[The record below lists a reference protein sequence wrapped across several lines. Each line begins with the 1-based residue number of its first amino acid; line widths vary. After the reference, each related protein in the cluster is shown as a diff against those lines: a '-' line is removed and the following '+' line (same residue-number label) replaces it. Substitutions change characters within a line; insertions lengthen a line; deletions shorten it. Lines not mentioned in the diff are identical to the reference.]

1 MTAAVWVQLAVG
13 VATALV
19 ALFVM
24 RSGLRTTTKVDEAAR
39 RTEWWRRTQWA
50 IELVLSDEERR
61 QTAGVLAVNQ
71 LMLSPLADQESDVKI
86 AEAVMAVLLPGDV
99 GQDDEIEVNPPP
111 ENELD
116 QGDGPE

>member
-24 RSGLRTTTKVDEAAR
+24 RNGLRTTTKVDEAAR

-71 LMLSPLADQESDVKI
+71 LMLSPLADQDTTPS
-86 AEAVMAVLLPGDV
+86 LHRPHLPRMLGKHSV
-99 GQDDEIEVNPPP
+99 GAGTQA
-111 ENELD
+111 
-116 QGDGPE
+116 QGRGRNTKGRI

>member
-19 ALFVM
+19 ALFVV
-24 RSGLRTTTKVDEAAR
+24 RNGLRTTTKVDEAAR

-61 QTAGVLAVNQ
+61 RTAGVLAVKQ
-71 LMLSPLADQESDVKI
+71 LMLSPLADQDSDVKV
-86 AEAVMAVLLPGDV
+86 AKAVMEGLILGNV
-99 GQDDEIEVNPPP
+99 GQDDEIEANPP
-111 ENELD
+111 EYEVD
-116 QGDGPE
+116 QGGGPE